1 MSGITVNDYIGLSLG
16 KRLASARR
24 KANISQL
31 ELSVRTGIS
40 KDQVSRIELGKSI
53 PKLETIRKIE
63 ICLGL
68 SEWSLLTDGVT
79 SFIIT
84 EASDNERSSIY
95 RQIIREL
102 ENCGLTVSQLRI
114 VGKAAISFAESLKK

>member
-1 MSGITVNDYIGLSLG
+1 MSGITENDYIGLSLG
-16 KRLASARR
+16 KRLVSARR

-40 KDQVSRIELGKSI
+40 KDQLSRIELGKSI

-68 SEWSLLTDGVT
+68 SEWALLTDEVT
-79 SFIIT
+79 SFIIM
-84 EASDNERSSIY
+84 ESSDNERSSIY

>member
-1 MSGITVNDYIGLSLG
+1 MSGITENNLIGLSLG
-16 KRLASARR
+16 KRISSARI

-40 KDQVSRIELGKSI
+40 KDQLSRIELGKSI

-68 SEWSLLTDGVT
+68 SEWALLTDEVT
-79 SFIIT
+79 SFIIM
-84 EASDNERSSIY
+84 ESSDNERSSIY

>member
-68 SEWSLLTDGVT
+68 SEWALLTDEVT
-79 SFIIT
+79 SFIIM
-84 EASDNERSSIY
+84 ESSDNERSSIY
-95 RQIIREL
+95 RQIIRKL

>member
-68 SEWSLLTDGVT
+68 SEWALLTDEVT
-79 SFIIT
+79 SFIIM
-84 EASDNERSSIY
+84 ESSDNERSSIY